1 MALGTI
7 TIADKTVF
15 GDKRCTY
22 GTGVL
27 TTGANYAANGEAIVA
42 GDFGLNKIDY
52 LQLGSNATNAL
63 LVVLNWD
70 KANSKILAFESD
82 INADQPLKEAE
93 ANDDF
98 STYIF
103 NWMAIG
109 S

>member
-15 GDKRCTY
+15 GNKRVTF

-27 TTGANYAANGEAIVA
+27 TTGANYVANGEAIVA
-42 GDFGLNKIDY
+42 GDFGLNKLDY
-52 LQLGSNATNAL
+52 LQLDSNATNAL
-63 LVVLNWD
+63 AVVLNWD
-70 KANSKILAFESD
+70 KANSTILAFEAD
-82 INADQPLKEAE
+82 IDADQPLKEAE

-103 NWMAIG
+103 NWMAWG